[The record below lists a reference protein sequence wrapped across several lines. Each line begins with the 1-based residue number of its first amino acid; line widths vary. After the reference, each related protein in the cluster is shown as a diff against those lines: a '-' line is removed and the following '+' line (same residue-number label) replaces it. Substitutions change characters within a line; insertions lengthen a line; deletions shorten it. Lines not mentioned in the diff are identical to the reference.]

1 MELRYQDTKLMNIL
15 TTRALASH
23 LSPTSPVIA
32 TAVCPGFTKSELLRH
47 APDPNQFAHLM
58 PVART
63 TEEGARQLIYAAIA
77 GEKEGEVQVE
87 SFKGAFIQHIAVAS
101 PSPWVTSEEGGKV
114 QEILWNETLDTFGL
128 FLRRFRKL
136 WMSIFRSEIV
146 VINRVLSEVIYVS

>member
-1 MELRYQDTKLMNIL
+1 
-15 TTRALASH
+15 
-23 LSPTSPVIA
+23 
-32 TAVCPGFTKSELLRH
+32 
-47 APDPNQFAHLM
+47 M

-87 SFKGAFIQHIAVAS
+87 SLKGAFIQHVAVAS

-114 QEILWNETLDTFGL
+114 QEIFWNETLDTVGL

-146 VINRVLSEVIYVS
+146 VINRVLKEVIYVYTSIGMYCGPRTLTAYILLIWPLILN